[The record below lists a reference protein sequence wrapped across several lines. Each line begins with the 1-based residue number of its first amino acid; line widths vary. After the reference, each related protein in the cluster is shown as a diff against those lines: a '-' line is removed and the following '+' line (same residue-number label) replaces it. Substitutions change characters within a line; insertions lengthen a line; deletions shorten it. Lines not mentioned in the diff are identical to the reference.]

1 LQVNYQTR
9 SKKKTVQK
17 IRSIFICIL
26 ISSGI
31 YAQTNVEFEKEF
43 FKDKKDGLKEAKSN
57 IKQGDEMYVYGMTDW
72 QPAYDGFVKENH
84 YIPSLNDIYGRGSG
98 QFAAALP
105 FYLKANAFNPNNA
118 DLNYRIGFCMAW
130 TPADKSNALPYFEMA
145 YKLNPNVSPDVEYY
159 LARGYHLAM
168 NWDKAIIA
176 YKAALTIL
184 SAKTSENKVKIEDVD
199 KKIAECILAKEM
211 VANPERVFIDNLGSV
226 VNSKYPDYGPLI
238 TADENVMIFTS
249 RRDNT
254 TGGKTDDSGEYWED
268 LYISTFKN
276 DAWTAPQ
283 NMGMPINTEGHDA
296 TAGLSSDGQTLYIY
310 RSGKKNGGD
319 LYESQLTGDV
329 WSKPEHM
336 NKNVNSAYHES
347 TVSLSYDGKTLYFI
361 SDRPG
366 GVGCKDIYLSHL
378 DAKGKWG
385 PAENLGPPINTKY
398 SEEGVFIHPD
408 GKTMYFSSQGH
419 KTMGGYDIFKSTL
432 VDGKWTEPVN
442 LGYPINGPDDDVFFV
457 ISGSGRHGYFASK
470 KRDGVG
476 EKDIYKITFLGAEK
490 PFAMNSEDN
499 LLASVT
505 APIKARVVAPPM
517 VIKSTALTILKG
529 VITDALTG
537 KPLEASI
544 DLIDNQRNEVIA
556 TFKSNSSTGKYLV
569 SLPAGKNYGI
579 AVKADKYLFHSEN
592 FDIPNTAAYQEVTKD
607 VQLSNLT
614 VGTKIVLR
622 NIFFDFDKSTLRPES
637 TNELERLTKLLN
649 DVPTLKIE
657 ISGHTDNKGAADYNQ
672 RLSESRAKSV
682 VDYVVSKGIAADRL
696 QFKGYGLTQPM
707 APNDTDE
714 GRQLNRRTEFK
725 VLSK

>member
-1 LQVNYQTR
+1 M
-9 SKKKTVQK
+9 KKKYP
-17 IRSIFICIL
+17 FIL
-26 ISSGI
+26 FFVLSALAHS
-31 YAQTNVEFEKEF
+31 QTNVEFEKEF
-43 FKDKKDGLKEAKSN
+43 FKDKKDGLREAKSN
-57 IKQGDEMYVYGMTDW
+57 IKKGDEMYVYGMTDW
-72 QPAYDGFVKENH
+72 QPAFDLFIKTNQYV
-84 YIPSLNDIYGRGSG
+84 PSLNDIYGRGSG

-105 FYLKANAFNPNNA
+105 YYLLANEFNPNNA
-118 DLNYRIGFCMAW
+118 VLNERIGFCMIW
-130 TPADKSNALPYFEMA
+130 TPDGKAKALPYFEKA
-145 YKLNPNVSPDVEYY
+145 YKLNPNITPEIQYY
-159 LARGYHLAM
+159 LGRCYHLNM
-168 NWDKAIIA
+168 EWDKAITA
-176 YKAALTIL
+176 YKASLTIL
-184 SAKTSENKVKIEDVD
+184 NAKTSENKAKIEDVD
-199 KKIAECILAKEM
+199 KKIAECILGKEM
-211 VANPERVFIDNLGSV
+211 VNNPERVFIDNLGAV

-238 TADENVMIFTS
+238 TADEKVMIITS
-249 RRDNT
+249 RRENT
-254 TGGKTDDSGEYWED
+254 TGGKVDDSGSGEYWED
-268 LYISTFKN
+268 LYISNYVN
-276 DAWTAPQ
+276 DAWSTPV
-283 NMGMPINTEGHDA
+283 NMGPPINTEGHDA
-296 TAGLSSDGQTLYIY
+296 TAGLSADGQILYIY

-319 LYESQLTGDV
+319 LYESHLTGDV

-336 NKNVNSAYHES
+336 NKNINSAYHES
-347 TVSLSYDGKTLYFI
+347 TVSLSYDGKTLYFV

-366 GVGCKDIYLSHL
+366 GIGCKDIYLSHL

-385 PAENLGPPINTKY
+385 PAENIGPPINTKY

-457 ISGSGRHGYFASK
+457 ISGSEKHGYFASK
-470 KRDGVG
+470 KSDGVG
-476 EKDIYKITFLGAEK
+476 EKDIYKITFLGPKK

-505 APIKARVVAPPM
+505 APIKERVVAPP
-517 VIKSTALTILKG
+517 VAIKTAALTILKG

-556 TFKSNSSTGKYLV
+556 TFLSNSASGKYLV

-592 FDIPNTAAYQEVTKD
+592 FDIPNTSSFQEVTKD

-622 NIFFDFDKSTLRPES
+622 NIFFDFDKSSLRPES
-637 TNELERLTKLLN
+637 TNELERLTKLLT

-682 VDYVVSKGIAADRL
+682 VDYLISKGIAADRL

-707 APNDTDE
+707 AGNETDE